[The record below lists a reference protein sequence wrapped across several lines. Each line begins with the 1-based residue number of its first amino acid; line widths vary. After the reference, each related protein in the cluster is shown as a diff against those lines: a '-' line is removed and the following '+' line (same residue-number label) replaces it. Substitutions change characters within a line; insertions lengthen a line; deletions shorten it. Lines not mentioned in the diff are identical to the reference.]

1 MFPPRYQKAEWID
14 FTVCC
19 LAFVFGKSGALLQK
33 PFAFGQQRL
42 RGNPNAD
49 TVVEFERSNRSRR
62 QGFAVSTSDAAL
74 RSAIGTVKAASA
86 PRNIFNPGKILPA
99 V

>member
-42 RGNPNAD
+42 RGNPKQTRSWSSSAAIEAD
-49 TVVEFERSNRSRR
+49 
-62 QGFAVSTSDAAL
+62 AKDL
-74 RSAIGTVKAASA
+74 R
-86 PRNIFNPGKILPA
+86 
-99 V
+99 